1 MNHWLF
7 LFRLNQKRVT
17 QAIAQAESRTT
28 GEIRVFVT
36 HRKCAE
42 TLSAAQAQFD
52 KLGMSKTKHRNAVL
66 IFIAPRT
73 RKFAVIGDHAVH
85 EKCGDAFW
93 RDIVDAMSA
102 KMRAGGFT
110 DAIVHAV
117 EKAGALLAEHFPS
130 DAEKVNE
137 LPDEIATD

>member
-7 LFRLNQKRVT
+7 LFRLKQKRVT
-17 QAIAQAESRTT
+17 QAIVLAESRTS

-36 HRKCAE
+36 HQKCADA
-42 TLSAAQAQFD
+42 LSAARVQFD
-52 KLGMSKTKHRNAVL
+52 KLGMAKTKHRNAVL

-73 RKFAVIGDHAVH
+73 RKFAVVGDQAVH
-85 EKCGDAFW
+85 KKCGDAFW
-93 RDIVDAMSA
+93 RDVADTMSA
-102 KMRAGGFT
+102 EMLAGGFT

-117 EKAGALLAEHFPS
+117 EKTGALLAEHFPP
-130 DAEKVNE
+130 DAEKLNE